1 MPVRQAKLNCPAHN
15 LRRDVLHTRF
25 LLLQEALRK
34 LSELKEQPLDLVL
47 EQYTLR
53 DTILY
58 NLQVA
63 IEALLDIGN
72 YILKRGKHK
81 IPRSRAEV
89 FELLC
94 RHGYLDLENE
104 EALTTMARFRN
115 KLVHGYQ
122 GVDDKIV
129 YDILQNRY
137 DFLRMIAFQLVE
149 KSEEFNEL

>member
-1 MPVRQAKLNCPAHN
+1 MSDSEFKDRILY
-15 LRRDVLHTRF
+15 
-25 LLLQEALRK
+25 LQDALRK
-34 LSELKEQPLDLVL
+34 LSELKEQPLDLIL
-47 EQYTLR
+47 AQYTLR

-58 NLQVA
+58 NLQVV

-81 IPRSRAEV
+81 IPRTRVEV

-104 EALTTMARFRN
+104 EALTTMAQFRN
-115 KLVHGYQ
+115 KLVHGYAA
-122 GVDDKIV
+122 VNHKIV

-137 DFLRMIAFQLVE
+137 EFLRLTAAQLIK
-149 KSEEFNEL
+149 KSEEFDDLL

>member
-1 MPVRQAKLNCPAHN
+1 MSDSEFKDRILY
-15 LRRDVLHTRF
+15 
-25 LLLQEALRK
+25 LQDAVRK
-34 LSELKEQPLDLVL
+34 LSELKEQPLNAIR
-47 EQYTLR
+47 EQYTIR

-58 NLQVA
+58 NMQVV

-72 YILKRGKHK
+72 YILKRGNHK
-81 IPRSRAEV
+81 IPRSRVEV
-89 FELLC
+89 FQLLC
-94 RHGYLDLENE
+94 NHGYLDSKNE
-104 EALTTMARFRN
+104 EALTTMAQFRN

>member
-1 MPVRQAKLNCPAHN
+1 MSDSEFKDRILY
-15 LRRDVLHTRF
+15 
-25 LLLQEALRK
+25 LQDALRK
-34 LSELKEQPLDLVL
+34 LSELKEQPLDLIL

-94 RHGYLDLENE
+94 RHGYLDIEHE

-115 KLVHGYQ
+115 RLVHGYAA
-122 GVDDKIV
+122 VNHKIV
-129 YDILQNRY
+129 YDILQDRY
-137 DFLRMIAFQLVE
+137 EFLRMIAVQLIK
-149 KSEEFNEL
+149 KSEEFEELK